1 MVTDVV
7 DEQQPEINLTEA
19 TGNISL
25 AVVEFTS
32 GLMARLTASQS
43 PSGNG
48 NSKDIA
54 EFYRASLKLS
64 QKLQD
69 LEAAAS
75 ALSPNAR
82 RLWITQ
88 NHGLFTRAIVLIE
101 ELHKS
106 YFDAERALISSSREV
121 RREKQAGF
129 EIFTKMYASTEEVK
143 QHILEFLENMNPS
156 EVGDMHLALFSEHG
170 GGTQEIVDAFSE
182 ISKSGNHTIDAFKQR
197 HNIR

>member
-19 TGNISL
+19 TGNISQ
-25 AVVEFTS
+25 AVVEFTN
-32 GLMARLTASQS
+32 GLMARLTSS
-43 PSGNG
+43 VVGDGNAR
-48 NSKDIA
+48 DIA
-54 EFYRASLKLS
+54 ELDRASLKLS
-64 QKLQD
+64 RQLRE

-75 ALSPNAR
+75 ALNPNAR

-88 NHGLFTRAIVLIE
+88 NQELFTKVIDLIE

-106 YFDAERALISSSREV
+106 YFDTERTLLSSSREV
-121 RREKQAGF
+121 RRAKQAGF
-129 EIFTKMYASTEEVK
+129 EMFKKMYSLTEKLK
-143 QHILEFLENMNPS
+143 QQVIEFLENMNPS
-156 EVGDMHLALFSEHG
+156 EVGDLHLALFSAHG

-182 ISKSGNHTIDAFKQR
+182 IAKSENHTIDAFKQR